1 MFYRIIDGW
10 KYQLSETEVFDT
22 GIKIPAEIQT
32 QYIRMYEDG
41 RLAMKVGYAWDG
53 MSGPAWDTKNTM
65 RAGLAHDGLYQLTR
79 MGLFPLARREEADA
93 YLRLLCRQDGVSA
106 VRAQYIYLAV
116 RSFGWTAIKK
126 NKRDVEE
133 IQIAP

>member
-10 KYQLSETEVFDT
+10 KYQLSEMENFHT
-22 GIKIPAEIQT
+22 GISIPAEIQT
-32 QYIRMYEDG
+32 QYIWMTIG
-41 RLAMKVGYAWDG
+41 GQLTLKAGYAWDG
-53 MSGPAWDTKNTM
+53 MSGPAWDTKSTM
-65 RAGLAHDGLYQLTR
+65 RAGLAHDALYQLTR
-79 MGLFPLARREEADA
+79 MGLFPLARRGEADA
-93 YLRLLCRQDGVSA
+93 LLRRLCREDGVSA

-116 RSFGWTAIKK
+116 RSCGWAFIRK